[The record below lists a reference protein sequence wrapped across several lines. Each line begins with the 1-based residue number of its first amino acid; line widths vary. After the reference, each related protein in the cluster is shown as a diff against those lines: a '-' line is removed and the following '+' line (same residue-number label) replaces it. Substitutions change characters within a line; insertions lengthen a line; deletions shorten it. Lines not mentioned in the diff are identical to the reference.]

1 MAGSVDLPLT
11 ISALESALSEADPSA
26 VLAPPRILR
35 RVIKQHRQI
44 GGIGLK
50 VPHRKTYAIAA
61 EELLKIVDRDE
72 LDIPAQA
79 PLPAN
84 VILLARPDAENLAS
98 LTSGEALGKYWRLL
112 FHIRVHV
119 ALEQRIAEGKLDAA
133 IARDRIERIGRAAFE
148 EAKLVLR
155 QEDILLP
162 PIDELATYV
171 EFVAVY
177 WELRFFANTLLPRYF
192 PTLPPSGDV
201 DRILSEDLDA
211 AALLTETRLP
221 GAPLPVPPTEEM
233 EDDAAEEIEDEELDV
248 LPAKASERL
257 YRRLNRRAERAATLG
272 NAVRAAILRTRAAR
286 HVRPS
291 LAARATAAARV
302 DLNRL
307 TDRLQAALG
316 FSDRDRRRWSRVL
329 LALLGR
335 SASGF
340 WTRESRTLY
349 DLQKVCIDFE
359 RDVYKLDLIE
369 WIISR
374 GRLPIKRHLPG
385 QREVLMSK
393 HLRVALRRSA
403 KVRLPE
409 RDRRRLASLLA
420 GEVERAEHKLR
431 DRFRPLIDGALE
443 SVGLRPKNLPEKV
456 ARQKLVEELLDRVVA
471 DGFLGMSDL
480 RDAISRNQLKLPDL
494 SGGEEFF
501 SGDQLLRADRQL
513 AATLDGVY
521 HRGEVYLRLPQ
532 RLSSLAFGAPP
543 GRLLVRYVALPY
555 GGAYVILEGVKHLLE
570 KIVSGPAA
578 ASAPIEAGGAVG
590 PASHPVNIMPGDT
603 LLLAVLVVGTFLL
616 GLMHAEKFRKICL
629 ETLRGVYRVLRWTV
643 VEVPAWLMRL
653 PWVQR
658 LLKSKYYRWTA
669 RYIGK
674 PLVFTALTMAAF
686 PPLAQTRFA
695 LLWNSAW
702 IFVLSNLLVNSR
714 VGRNAEEVIT
724 DWAVRGWEHFRIRIL
739 KTLVQSVMEFF
750 NRVVDTLDRFLYSV
764 DEWLR
769 FRSGQGRLAVV
780 AKSVLGVIWFFVTY
794 VVRFAINLLIEPQI
808 NPVKHFPV
816 VTVSHKILLS
826 LAPVTHPIVVGALE
840 RFVGEAAA
848 KTIFW
853 NGIFVLPGVIG
864 FLVWELKENWRL
876 YQANRPKALGPVPV
890 GAHGETMVR
899 LLRPGFHSGT
909 LPKLYAR
916 LRRADRRA
924 YWTGNWKTSRKYRD
938 AIRRVEREIRNLI
951 ERELLALLSQSRRFG
966 GRELSLGRLKTGAGS
981 VRFELCCPE
990 RPEAPLWMALE
1001 ERSGW
1006 LAARVIEPGWSE
1018 SLDDAAGQAL
1028 ADALTGLYKI
1038 AGVEL
1043 IREQIESALEQD
1055 SRYEVNESGL
1065 IVWTDHQAAPRFYDL
1080 RKLYEAQSP
1089 QASSTPNDPAQ
1100 LDLERMA
1107 FFASP
1112 VTWELWVE
1120 VWDRDQ
1126 SGGRYPPRLVI
1137 GAHLLPAPV
1146 PHPAVQAT

>member
-26 VLAPPRILR
+26 ALAPPRILR

-44 GGIGLK
+44 SGIGLK

-119 ALEQRIAEGKLDAA
+119 ALERRIAEGTLNAA
-133 IARDRIERIGRAAFE
+133 VARDRIERIGRAAFE

-162 PIDELATYV
+162 PIDELTTYV

-221 GAPLPVPPTEEM
+221 GAPLPVPPAEEM

-257 YRRLNRRAERAATLG
+257 CRRLNRRAERAATLG

-316 FSDRDRRRWSRVL
+316 FSERDRRRWSRVL

-335 SASGF
+335 SASGY

-349 DLQKVCIDFE
+349 DLQKVCTDFE

-374 GRLPIKRHLPG
+374 GRLPIKRRLPG

-409 RDRRRLASLLA
+409 RDRRRLASLLV
-420 GEVERAEHKLR
+420 GEVERAEQKLR
-431 DRFRPLIDGALE
+431 DRFRPLVDGALE
-443 SVGLRPKNLPEKV
+443 SVALRPKNLPEKV

-532 RLSSLAFGAPP
+532 RLSSLAFGAPL

-555 GGAYVILEGVKHLLE
+555 GGAYVILEGVKHL
-570 KIVSGPAA
+570 VAMVVRGPAA
-578 ASAPIEAGGAVG
+578 ASGPMAAEHVGAAGRHVD
-590 PASHPVNIMPGDT
+590 ILPGTT
-603 LLLAVLVVGTFLL
+603 LLLAVLIVGTFLL
-616 GLMHAEKFRKICL
+616 GLMHVQRFREVCL
-629 ETLRGVYRVLRWTV
+629 ETLRGVYRVLRFAAI
-643 VEVPAWLMRL
+643 EAPAWLMRL

-658 LLKSKYYRWTA
+658 LLKSRYYLWAA
-669 RYIGK
+669 RYVGK
-674 PLVFTALTMAAF
+674 PLVFTALSIAAF
-686 PPLAQTRFA
+686 PPLAPTRSA
-695 LLWNSAW
+695 TLWNGAW
-702 IFVLSNLLVNSR
+702 IFVLANLLVNSR
-714 VGRNAEEVIT
+714 VGRNAEEVVT

-780 AKSVLGVIWFFVTY
+780 VKSVLGAIWFFVTY

-826 LAPVTHPIVVGALE
+826 MVPITHPIVVGALE

-853 NGIFVLPGVIG
+853 NGIFVLPGVFG

-876 YQANRPKALGPVPV
+876 YQANRPKALAPVPV

-938 AIRRVEREIRNLI
+938 AIRRVEREIRSLI

-990 RPEAPLWMALE
+990 QPDAPLWMALE
-1001 ERSGW
+1001 EHTGW
-1006 LAARVIEPGWSE
+1006 LGARVIEPGWSG
-1018 SLDDAAGQAL
+1018 SLDDAAQQAL

-1043 IREQIESALEQD
+1043 IREQIESALEPG

-1065 IVWTDHQAAPRFYDL
+1065 IVWSDAEAAPTFYDL
-1080 RKLYEAQSP
+1080 RKLHES
-1089 QASSTPNDPAQ
+1089 QAPPASFAPSEPAP
-1100 LDLERMA
+1100 LDLEQMA

-1146 PHPAVQAT
+1146 ARPAVQAT